1 MALSTLKVN
10 QITPRAGATKVVIA
24 DDLDINGNDVLNVN
38 ELNVTTINGPVAT
51 TSAKGLMASTDKSKL
66 NNIEA
71 QADVTDATKV
81 DAAGALMES
90 DFIGVGVPDTG
101 VLFKDST
108 SGNVTYTVAND
119 VVRSSAYQSA
129 GFIKTDGVG
138 GILLD
143 GNTYISQNQS
153 ITVDGAVSGTGST
166 SITLTASPSL
176 VTTQALTT
184 TVDQDNDRFLVAR
197 LIGGS
202 YELKS
207 IAPSNMGFGSGSS
220 SGGISS
226 LTGVITDSQT
236 VGGVMTTTSHTSLI
250 TGLSELDANDMS
262 LANTFLHAY
271 DGVGNSLVK
280 ITMQETVDFLNNHI
294 SGGGGSG
301 GGSNLVGGLIRM
313 FIQVT
318 DGHLILEHSGA
329 FTSTNFFIQ
338 SADNH
343 LILTS

>member
-10 QITPRAGATKVVIA
+10 QITPRAGATKVVFGDDIDLNGA
-24 DDLDINGNDVLNVN
+24 DLLNANVVN
-38 ELNVTTINGPVAT
+38 ATTLNGPLAT
-51 TSAKGLMASTDKSKL
+51 TTAKGLMGSTDKSKL
-66 NNIEA
+66 NAIEA
-71 QADVTDATKV
+71 NANVTDATNV
-81 DAAGALMES
+81 EAAGALMES
-90 DFIGVGVPDTG
+90 DFIGVGIPDTG

-108 SGNVTYTVAND
+108 TGNITYTIAND
-119 VVRSSAYQSA
+119 VVRASAYTSA

-143 GNTYISQNQS
+143 GNTYISQNQT
-153 ITVDGAVSGTGST
+153 ITVDGVASGTGST

-184 TVDQDNDRFLVAR
+184 TVDQDNDRFIVAR

-220 SGGISS
+220 TGGISS
-226 LTGVITDSQT
+226 LTGVITDTQT
-236 VGGVMTTTSHTSLI
+236 VGGVMTTASHTSLI

-271 DGVGNSLVK
+271 DGIGNSLVK

-294 SGGGGSG
+294 SPP
-301 GGSNLVGGLIRM
+301 
-313 FIQVT
+313 
-318 DGHLILEHSGA
+318 
-329 FTSTNFFIQ
+329 
-338 SADNH
+338 
-343 LILTS
+343 